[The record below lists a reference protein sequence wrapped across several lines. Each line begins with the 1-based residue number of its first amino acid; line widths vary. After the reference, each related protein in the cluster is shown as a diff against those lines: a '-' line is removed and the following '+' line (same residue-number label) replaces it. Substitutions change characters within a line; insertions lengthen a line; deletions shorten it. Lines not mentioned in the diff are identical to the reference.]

1 MKKYFFT
8 TALATSLL
16 ITSCADNDEFV
27 DNVIPD
33 SQKEMISFSLSD
45 GASQT
50 RAGLHATAPTKV
62 VMRIMSEDNASP
74 SNKKYVRTVAT
85 ASAEVTGSD
94 NSTFSHVS
102 FADLYKCYW
111 DDAHGRNSR
120 LSVYAVAVPGK
131 NDDSKVDENSLTA
144 GNGSTSAVWG
154 AEATNTINW
163 VVST

>member
-1 MKKYFFT
+1 MKKYIFT
-8 TALATSLL
+8 TVLATSLL
-16 ITSCADNDEFV
+16 ITSCADNEFV

-85 ASAEVTGSD
+85 ASAQVTGSD

-102 FADLYKCYW
+102 FEEL
-111 DDAHGRNSR
+111 
-120 LSVYAVAVPGK
+120 
-131 NDDSKVDENSLTA
+131 
-144 GNGSTSAVWG
+144 
-154 AEATNTINW
+154 
-163 VVST
+163 